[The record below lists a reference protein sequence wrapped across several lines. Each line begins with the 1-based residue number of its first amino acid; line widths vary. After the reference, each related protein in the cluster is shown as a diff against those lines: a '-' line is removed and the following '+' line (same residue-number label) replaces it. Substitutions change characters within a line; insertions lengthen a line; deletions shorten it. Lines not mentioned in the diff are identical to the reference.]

1 MCIRI
6 YFRFD
11 TVDYLFVPC
20 RVQECCMLKRP
31 QIGTKVVFDIRSKM
45 TMDGEGK
52 QKIQGLN
59 NFNFGGA
66 KMDTYL

>member
-1 MCIRI
+1 M
-6 YFRFD
+6 
-11 TVDYLFVPC
+11 
-20 RVQECCMLKRP
+20 QKRP
-31 QIGTKVVFDIRSKM
+31 QISTKVVFDIRSKM

-52 QKIQGLN
+52 QKIQRLN